1 MSSEPTLQHALYAT
15 YREDRQL
22 PSGASSID
30 RRSRLFLE
38 RRFRTLLAPVA
49 RGRVLELGCGDGTFL
64 MFLRQQGFAE
74 VAGVDLS
81 ESQIRAAHERGLTQA
96 QLGDNLAFLKR
107 HENDLSLIVAIDV
120 IEHHSKP
127 DALSLM
133 RAAHAA
139 LGPSGMLLMQTPNAD
154 GPFGARHRYADFSH
168 ELAFTPTSVR
178 QMLRSVGFIDI
189 DVRPV
194 EPVVHGLRSALR
206 WCVWKTIRFGLVIY
220 LAAETGC
227 VRGHIL
233 TQNMIVAARKP

>member
-1 MSSEPTLQHALYAT
+1 MFSEPTVQHTLYAN

-22 PSGASSID
+22 PSGASSLD

-38 RRFRTLLAPVA
+38 RRFGALLAPVP

-64 MFLRQQGFAE
+64 IFLRQQGFTE

-96 QLGDNLAFLKR
+96 RLGDNLAFLR
-107 HENDLSLIVAIDV
+107 QHENDFSLIVALDV
-120 IEHHSKP
+120 IEHYTKP
-127 DALSLM
+127 DVLSLM

-139 LGPSGMLLMQTPNAD
+139 LGPSGTLLIQTPNAD

-168 ELAFTPTSVR
+168 ELAFTPTSVT
-178 QMLRSVGFIDI
+178 QMLRSVGFIDT

-194 EPVVHGLRSALR
+194 EPVVHGLRSAFR
-206 WCVWKTIRFGLVIY
+206 WCVWKTIRLGLVLY

-227 VRGHIL
+227 PRGHIL
-233 TQNMIVAARKP
+233 TQNMIVSARKP